1 MVNCRAQNGKIILSN
16 SILIPDDVAKQI
28 EATLRANSKRVNALS
43 KDLNLDVWVET
54 QNGRSATVAERKFS
68 NESETD
74 VIEEIKSLRTT
85 HHRFIEAIMS
95 MECKKEQVSQPEENT
110 DVPDKEAEEFLNYAL
125 VCKLQEL
132 LNSCS
137 AIIIAIPK

>member
-1 MVNCRAQNGKIILSN
+1 MVSAKAENGKIVITN
-16 SILIPDDVAKQI
+16 SIPIVGDVAEKI
-28 EATLRANSKRVNALS
+28 EAVIKTEKKVVASMMR
-43 KDLNLDVWVET
+43 DLNINHWIET
-54 QNGRSATVAERKFS
+54 NGNEKMTVVSRKFS
-68 NESETD
+68 NESDID
-74 VIEEIKSLRTT
+74 VLEEIKSLRTT
-85 HHRFIEAIMS
+85 HQRFIEAIMS
-95 MECKKEQVSQPEENT
+95 MECKKEQISQPEENT